1 MPIGRATA
9 IRTAEKALLRRW
21 RPENEEDVTR
31 VFRALF
37 GRDPEPDED
46 AREMIY
52 AAAES
57 GLDYGEAL
65 AVMRAMG

>member
-1 MPIGRATA
+1 MPLGRAA
-9 IRTAEKALLRRW
+9 AVRAAEKILLRRW
-21 RPENEEDVTR
+21 RPENEEEVTR

-37 GRDPEPDED
+37 GREPQADED

-57 GLDYGEAL
+57 GLDYDETL